1 MRLAEL
7 YERAVNWPK
16 PSAIYIVI
24 GVAIVIGLVG
34 YIIFFTRRVWFGRI
48 LGIVSVLA
56 IMGGMYV
63 LTEQT
68 FTERQSN
75 DITIKRYR
83 FRDQTRQLMFAVFA
97 IVPCAAV
104 GLGWIGSTSTRH
116 RARGQYPK
124 HLKEGR
130 KLLARKEFDGA
141 LRQFTLAIH
150 AAPELAEGYFRRGS
164 VYLEMGNTDQAVTDL
179 ERAISCDPRHAGAHM
194 ERAKLRSDRGDFDG
208 ALDDFARVMTVRAND
223 PQIYLHRGACL
234 VKKGLLGEAA
244 SDFNRVLKLTNHSD
258 YAEPAKDYLAQL
270 EQQRVDFPPVYM
282 ANGSP
287 AQPTSVPS
295 SGPQDQMS

>member
-16 PSAIYIVI
+16 PSAIFI
-24 GVAIVIGLVG
+24 AIVIALLIGLIG
-34 YIIFFTRRVWFGRI
+34 FIIFYTQRVRFGRI
-48 LGIVSVLA
+48 LGIVGVLT
-56 IMGGMYV
+56 IMGGLFV

-83 FRDQTRQLMFAVFA
+83 FRDQTRQVMFAVMT

-104 GLGWIGSTSTRH
+104 GLGWLGMTSTRH

-130 KLLARKEFDGA
+130 RLLARKELDGA

-164 VYLEMGNTDQAVTDL
+164 VYLEMGDTDHGMTDL

-194 ERAKLRSDRGDFDG
+194 ERAKLRSEKGDLDG
-208 ALDDFARVMTVRAND
+208 ALDDFARVMSVRAND

-258 YAEPAKDYLAQL
+258 YAEPAKLYLAQL
-270 EQQRVDFPPVYM
+270 EQQRIDQSPVFGV
-282 ANGSP
+282 NGSP
-287 AQPTSVPS
+287 AQPTSVPT
-295 SGPQDQMS
+295 GPQDPMI